1 MNEKKKERK
10 LQASSKEDY
19 QIFIK
24 YNYGKVKKEL
34 GKDAI
39 KSDIYKTLYNKWK
52 EIPEEEKTVIMKD
65 LKEKNSKDEEKK
77 IKKERRI
84 KLREERIEKKKD
96 KKNKK
101 EKKEKSEKI
110 EKIEKKE
117 KKNIKSDEESVTEE
131 KIKNK
136 NIESDE
142 ESVTE
147 EKIEIPQK
155 KEFLFDI
162 NIIINNDEIIEIIKR
177 FPKNYQEDFINNV
190 PNNENIIDFVFDI
203 NNYPYVVLSKGNEK
217 RIHFSET
224 KVSSDYIN
232 QIIEDLYFLDNNR
245 SGIDKTLHRISIKKN
260 VKDEIDGVTIRVGRL
275 IIGISSILDDIIE
288 QNKSILFLGY
298 H

>member
-1 MNEKKKERK
+1 MKKTSNQPNEKV
-10 LQASSKEDY
+10 
-19 QIFIK
+19 
-24 YNYGKVKKEL
+24 G
-34 GKDAI
+34 
-39 KSDIYKTLYNKWK
+39 
-52 EIPEEEKTVIMKD
+52 IMKFLKTEENKDVEKSNTEESKVPVKENKFD
-65 LKEKNSKDEEKK
+65 LMSFLKDEEPTIE
-77 IKKERRI
+77 IKKQEGEGFM
-84 KLREERIEKKKD
+84 KFLKKEKSVEEN
-96 KKNKK
+96 KKNMPVKEKK
-101 EKKEKSEKI
+101 EKKEKKENSEKSEKRENI
-110 EKIEKKE
+110 EKENIEKE
-117 KKNIKSDEESVTEE
+117 
-131 KIKNK
+131 

-260 VKDEIDGVTIRVGRL
+260 VKDEIDGVTIRVGRP